1 MDKDILLQCSLGID
15 VIENFDYM
23 NRVSKPNWK
32 YTIFYISPRATL
44 KETFTANI
52 SGVLPEHPKLDQNPT
67 FTPLSKTTR
76 IPAPFMW
83 EFPPGCV

>member
-44 KETFTANI
+44 KETFTANF
-52 SGVLPEHPKLDQNPT
+52 SGVLPEHPKLDQIRHLHP
-67 FTPLSKTTR
+67 
-76 IPAPFMW
+76 
-83 EFPPGCV
+83 